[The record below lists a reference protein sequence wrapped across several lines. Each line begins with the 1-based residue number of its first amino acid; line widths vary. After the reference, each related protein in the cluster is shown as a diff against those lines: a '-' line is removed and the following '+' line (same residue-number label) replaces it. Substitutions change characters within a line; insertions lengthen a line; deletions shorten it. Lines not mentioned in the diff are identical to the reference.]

1 MSADFNSIANYWK
14 ETYSQECKNTKKY
27 EHSAHFKRMA
37 DFMAPGKSYYY
48 IANFQ
53 SLEIEMISDSVCKFI
68 KKDSIPEDGVKFQEI
83 LALALPEEIEKIQRK
98 EQVIRDFF
106 VDYLPTNKVQDYK
119 VLYTYVIK
127 DSGGKRRVMLHQATT
142 LSQDKEG
149 RFVHVFSIHTD
160 ISHLTNQSVEEI
172 SFLNIRGGK
181 SYLNVPTKKGRFE
194 PENHSDEAN
203 IKDQLSKRDL
213 EITKLISEGLNAEE
227 IGERL
232 FISSHTVRTHRKN
245 ILKKTDSKNTIQLVA
260 RTIAG
265 GLIQPDL

>member
-14 ETYSQECKNTKKY
+14 ETYSKNSEETKKY
-27 EHSAHFKRMA
+27 EHSAQFKKMA
-37 DFMAPGKSYYY
+37 DLMAPGKSYYY

-53 SLEIEMISDSVCKFI
+53 SLEIEMISDSVCNFI
-68 KKDSIPEDGVKFQEI
+68 EKNRITDTEVDFQEI
-83 LALALPEEIEKIQRK
+83 LALALPEEIEKIKRK
-98 EQVIRDFF
+98 EQVIKDFF
-106 VDYLPTNKVQDYK
+106 VDYLPINKVQDYK

-127 DSGGKRRVMLHQATT
+127 DSKGKRRVMLHQATT

-160 ISHLTNQSVEEI
+160 ISHLTNQSVEEV

-181 SYLNVPTKKGRFE
+181 SYLNVPTKNGSFD
-194 PENHSDEAN
+194 PENHSDEGN
-203 IKDQLSKRDL
+203 IKNQLSKREL
-213 EITKLISEGLNAEE
+213 EITKLIAEGLNAEE
-227 IGERL
+227 IGEQL

-260 RTIAG
+260 RTIAA

>member
-14 ETYSQECKNTKKY
+14 ETYSQECKKTKKY
-27 EHSAHFKRMA
+27 EYSAQFKKMA
-37 DFMAPGKSYYY
+37 DLMAPGKSYYY

-53 SLEIEMISDSVCKFI
+53 SLEIEMISDSVCNFI
-68 KKDSIPEDGVKFQEI
+68 EKNNIKNKDVDFQEI
-83 LALALPEEIEKIQRK
+83 LALALPEEVEKIQRK

-119 VLYTYVIK
+119 VLYTYAIK
-127 DSGGKRRVMLHQATT
+127 DSSGKRRVMLHQATT

-160 ISHLTNQSVEEI
+160 ISHLTSQSVEEV

-181 SYLNVPTKKGRFE
+181 SYLNVPSKNGRFE
-194 PENHSDEAN
+194 PENHSYEAN
-203 IKDQLSKRDL
+203 IKDQLSKREL
-213 EITKLISEGLNAEE
+213 EITKLIAEGLNAEE

-260 RTIAG
+260 RTIAA

>member
-1 MSADFNSIANYWK
+1 MSTEFNSIANYWK
-14 ETYSQECKNTKKY
+14 ETYSQECKKTKKY
-27 EHSAHFKRMA
+27 EHSAQFKRMA

-53 SLEIEMISDSVCKFI
+53 SLEIEMISDSVCNFI
-68 KKDSIPEDGVKFQEI
+68 EKNSIKDTDVDFQEI

-106 VDYLPTNKVQDYK
+106 VDYLPTNRVQDYK

-142 LSQDKEG
+142 LSQDNEG

-160 ISHLTNQSVEEI
+160 ISHLTNRSVEEV
-172 SFLNIRGGK
+172 SFLNTKGGK
-181 SYLNVPTKKGRFE
+181 SYLNVCTKTGKFDPKKYNGNTE
-194 PENHSDEAN
+194 VELT
-203 IKDQLSKRDL
+203 LSKREL
-213 EITKLISEGLNAEE
+213 EIVKLLADGLNAEE
-227 IGERL
+227 IGKKL
-232 FISSHTVRTHRKN
+232 FISTHTVRTHRKN

-260 RTIAG
+260 RTIAA

>member
-14 ETYSQECKNTKKY
+14 ETYSQECKKTKKY
-27 EHSAHFKRMA
+27 EHSAQFKRMA

-83 LALALPEEIEKIQRK
+83 LDLALPEEIEKIKRK
-98 EQVIRDFF
+98 EQVIRAFFLDF
-106 VDYLPTNKVQDYK
+106 LPREKVQNYK
-119 VLYTYVIK
+119 VLYTYVLK
-127 DSGGKRRVMLHQATT
+127 DYKGNRKVMLQQATP
-142 LSQDKEG
+142 LSQDSEG
-149 RFVHVFSIHTD
+149 RFIHVFSIHTD
-160 ISHLTNQSVEEI
+160 ISHLTNQSVEEV

-181 SYLNVPTKKGRFE
+181 SYLNISTENGKFE
-194 PENHSDEAN
+194 PQNHSAGTN
-203 IKDQLSKRDL
+203 MARLLSKREL
-213 EITKLISEGLNAEE
+213 EITKLIAEGLNAEE

-260 RTIAG
+260 RTIAA